1 MLEKENSITMD
12 KQISKSVSLN
22 KKTGATV
29 GSNASFQSDHQSGDS
44 SRFSLDISSEN
55 VLLGI
60 IYSEI
65 LGKPLSLRKR

>member
-22 KKTGATV
+22 KKTGVTV
-29 GSNASFQSDHQSGDS
+29 VSDSYQSDHQSGGA
-44 SRFSLDISSEN
+44 SRFSLDINSEN

>member
-1 MLEKENSITMD
+1 MLEKEKSIPMD
-12 KQISKSVSLN
+12 KRISKSVSLN
-22 KKTGATV
+22 KKTEATA
-29 GSNASFQSDHQSGDS
+29 GSNSYQSDHQSSDS
-44 SRFSLDISSEN
+44 SRFSLDINSEN